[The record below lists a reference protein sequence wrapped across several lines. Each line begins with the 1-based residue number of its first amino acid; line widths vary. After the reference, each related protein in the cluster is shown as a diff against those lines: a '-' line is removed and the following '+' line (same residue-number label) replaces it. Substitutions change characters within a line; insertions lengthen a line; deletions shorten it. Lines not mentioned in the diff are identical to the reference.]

1 MMFNI
6 WNRNK
11 LIIVLLYVTTFWLS
25 GSVSLVQAQLPYGSS
40 PSWSPDSSK
49 VAIVIDNT
57 VEIIEVSTNQLLYVL
72 NGHTRPIVSVAW
84 SLDSQTIATTSID
97 QTVKLWSAIDGT
109 LTNTLSG
116 HNDGVT
122 AAIWSPDGTRL
133 VSSGEESEPS
143 LFVWNSAT
151 GKLLSTHSGGTIWDA
166 EFSPDGRY
174 FAYIAGGNIQ
184 ILDGDSFVSISRFR
198 ESICC
203 SNPMRSM
210 AWSLDSATIVT
221 GSMNGIVTVWDAN
234 TAQPLTQFI
243 ANSYANIDAL
253 AIDNLAPS
261 WVRDVTFSPDGSTV
275 LAISGDGTLREW
287 SIATN
292 ALIQETQVAPLAAAA
307 WSSYRGQLAYL
318 DTRMLPSATANAA
331 QSRSDESSLHI
342 VTPLPSLERLQ
353 AIQTACLSAPA
364 VGQMDAQEI
373 TLDALPEYVAQVEA
387 LTDAEIPPGCAA
399 DLVAVAEALI
409 AEGQ

>member
-11 LIIVLLYVTTFWLS
+11 LIIMLFCLTLFSISLS
-25 GSVSLVQAQLPYGSS
+25 LSLAQLPYGTF

-49 VAIVIDNT
+49 VAIVIGNR
-57 VEIIEVSTNQLLYVL
+57 VEVIEVATNQLLYIL
-72 NGHTRPIVSVAW
+72 NGHTAPIVSVAW
-84 SLDSQTIATTSID
+84 SPTSQTIATSSID
-97 QTVKLWSAIDGT
+97 QTVKLWNAIDGAI
-109 LTNTLSG
+109 TNTLSG

-151 GKLLSTHSGGTIWDA
+151 GTLLSTHSGGTIWDA

-261 WVRDVTFSPDGSTV
+261 WVRDVTFSPDGNTV

-287 SIATN
+287 NVATN
-292 ALIQETQVAPLAAAA
+292 ALVQETQIAPLAAAS
-307 WSSYRGQLAYL
+307 WSPYGGQLAYL

-331 QSRSDESSLHI
+331 QSRSDESILHI

-353 AIQTACLSAPA
+353 AIQAACLPAPA
-364 VGQMDAQEI
+364 VAMMDVQAL
-373 TLDALPEYVAQVEA
+373 TLDALPEYIAQVES

-399 DLVAVAEALI
+399 DLVAVAEALM
-409 AEGQ
+409 AQDR